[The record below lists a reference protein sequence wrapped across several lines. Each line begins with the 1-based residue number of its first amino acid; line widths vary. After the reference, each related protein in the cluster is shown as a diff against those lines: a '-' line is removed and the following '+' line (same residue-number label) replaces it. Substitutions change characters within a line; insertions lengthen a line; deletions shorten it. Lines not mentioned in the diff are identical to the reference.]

1 MKFQPIRVHTY
12 SGYKA
17 DERPLRFDHEGKEH
31 VIRELINQTRV
42 EIVGNGLQSKFTVR
56 TEKGKVF
63 TLFHE
68 EINDQW
74 YLEE

>member
-1 MKFQPIRVHTY
+1 MKFHPIQVNTY

-17 DERPLRFDHEGKEH
+17 DEKPLKFAQDGKDHK
-31 VIRELINQTRV
+31 IREIINQTRV

-63 TLFHE
+63 VLFHE